1 VQYLEYTLLA
11 KANCKYWV
19 QNKKLSDDNV
29 KERHNPFLT
38 CAEMRKGFYEKSTRK
53 PSHNDF
59 HSENNFNESSLFSCR
74 GLLQRT
80 CTKHG
85 NCLSHIQL
93 ATSVLSFTSS
103 KEEFNPIIFPVLALF
118 RACDF
123 CKMNEM
129 RSKFVTNT
137 KQRTNVRSRHSDS

>member
-1 VQYLEYTLLA
+1 MT
-11 KANCKYWV
+11 
-19 QNKKLSDDNV
+19 SI
-29 KERHNPFLT
+29 
-38 CAEMRKGFYEKSTRK
+38 
-53 PSHNDF
+53 
-59 HSENNFNESSLFSCR
+59 
-74 GLLQRT
+74 QRT
-80 CTKHG
+80 ILMKALCFPVELASSDGLAQNMEIVYHT
-85 NCLSHIQL
+85 QL

-103 KEEFNPIIFPVLALF
+103 KEKFNPIIFPVLALF